1 MCVYA
6 RTQAHTHTHTHPPL
20 EIWTSFQSYSLMLW
34 LNLSVPCTDGSAVKH
49 VENGL
54 CLERALRLVRLLMGM
69 IGWLIVHLLCHHVS
83 FFFSFSLFYFVAA
96 PTAYGNLW
104 ARDWIWAPAAAMP
117 DPLTH
122 YRQAWGWNLCLCSN
136 WSCCSLNPLRHSGN
150 SAIVFLNEE
159 CLPYS
164 AVFAKISF

>member
-1 MCVYA
+1 MGVYA
-6 RTQAHTHTHTHPPL
+6 RTQAHTHTHTHPAL

-83 FFFSFSLFYFVAA
+83 FFFSFPSFI
-96 PTAYGNLW
+96 LW
-104 ARDWIWAPAAAMP
+104 LHPQHMEISGPGIESEPQQWQHRVLNWLSCWGTPIVHFEFWVPGQVPPWWA
-117 DPLTH
+117 D
-122 YRQAWGWNLCLCSN
+122 S
-136 WSCCSLNPLRHSGN
+136 
-150 SAIVFLNEE
+150 
-159 CLPYS
+159 
-164 AVFAKISF
+164 